1 MDPVY
6 ARGTGSVVQ
15 IAGHPL
21 HPMIVP
27 LVIGSV
33 VAAFAAD
40 IAFVATAR
48 PVFLDI
54 GRYALLA
61 GILTGALAAL
71 SGAVEFMSLPR
82 ARTMGIGWGHA
93 IANAAVFLL
102 MIVNYRVRMQD
113 GIEPVVPYGLI
124 LSGVAF
130 VLTGLAGW
138 FGGEMVYRHGIG
150 VSGSMGAAAED
161 GTTGTSRDIGKS

>member
-6 ARGTGSVVQ
+6 SRGTGSVMQ

-33 VAAFAAD
+33 VAVFAAD
-40 IAFVATAR
+40 IAFVSTAR

-61 GILTGALAAL
+61 GLITGALAAL
-71 SGAVEFMSLPR
+71 TGAVEFMSLPR

-93 IANAAVFLL
+93 IANVAVFLL

-113 GIEPVVPYGLI
+113 GIEPIVPYGII

-130 VLTGLAGW
+130 ALTGLAGW
-138 FGGEMVYRHGIG
+138 FGGEMVYRHGVG
-150 VSGSMGAAAED
+150 VSRSMGAGPED
-161 GTTGTSRDIGKS
+161 GTAGTVRDVGKS